1 MKLKNGIQRVI
12 ETITG
17 IAIILIMT
25 TLESDITK
33 SYLIFFG
40 INLLIIINNIL
51 ILKKYGKYE

>member
-12 ETITG
+12 EIITG

-40 INLLIIINNIL
+40 INLLIIINNVL